1 MDYFVWRDVSRLLP
15 DIPNTLP
22 PPTTDNRS
30 NDPDAQAL
38 VIKLAREYGRDRVRW
53 AMWLIQRVR
62 RLSEV
67 PRPQQQRFVAVVQLY
82 LRTRK

>member
-1 MDYFVWRDVSRLLP
+1 MDYFVWHDVSRLLP

-22 PPTTDNRS
+22 PPTTDNRG

-38 VIKLAREYGRDRVRW
+38 VIKLAGAYGRDRVRW
-53 AMWLIQRVR
+53 AMLTTRRVH

-67 PRPQQQRFVAVVQLY
+67 PRPRQMAFAAALQFY
-82 LRTRK
+82 LRTCK